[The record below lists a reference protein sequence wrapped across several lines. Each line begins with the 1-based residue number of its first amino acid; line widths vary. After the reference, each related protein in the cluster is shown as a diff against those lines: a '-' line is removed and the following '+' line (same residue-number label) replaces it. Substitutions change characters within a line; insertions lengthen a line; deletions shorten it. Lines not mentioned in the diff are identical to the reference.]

1 MISEGSLH
9 EFLASFADELRRMQ
23 YPVSNISSITAKYQE
38 LEIFALSQ
46 GIEKY
51 DIELGLKFLSKWYP
65 MTGQHK
71 TYADIDVQTKVA
83 YWTVGLLNDFMLHG
97 FFTTMRNKRVIPLS
111 DQDEKL
117 LFEFH
122 AHQLEQGYA
131 DDSARRCRYS
141 MRVFFL
147 YLDAHKIDVTC
158 IKEENIV
165 GFLATYIDK
174 SKPYISA
181 QIIALKRFAKFLL
194 DKELIKDDIS
204 TYIPPLAKAACFRV
218 PSVWK
223 DDDVDKLLE
232 SVDRGNPLGKRD
244 YAILLLAVKLGL
256 RSSDIKA
263 LKFRDIN
270 WKEKRID
277 IIQRKTLKPLSLPLP
292 KDVGW
297 AIIDYAKTARPKS
310 EFQEIFLRH
319 VPPITPFADN
329 ASLTS
334 IISRYRTIA
343 KIDVGD
349 NPRKG
354 MHSLRHTFATR
365 LLREKIPLETIA
377 EMLGHVGMRSV
388 DIYLSVETEAL
399 RFCALSPEG
408 VYENV

>member
-1 MISEGSLH
+1 MITEKGLQ
-9 EFLASFADELRRMQ
+9 EFIAAFVDELRRMQ
-23 YPVSNISSITAKYQE
+23 YPVSNISAITSKCKE
-38 LEIFALSQ
+38 LEAYALSQ

-51 DIELGLKFLSKWYP
+51 TIDLGLKFLSTWYP
-65 MTGQHK
+65 MTGQFK
-71 TYADIDVQTKVA
+71 TYADIDLHTKNA
-83 YWTVGLLNDFMLHG
+83 YWTIGLLNDFLLHG
-97 FFTTMRNKRVIPLS
+97 VFTTMKNKRVLPLS
-111 DQDEKL
+111 DENEKL

-122 AHQLEQGYA
+122 AHQLDYGYA
-131 DDSARRCRYS
+131 DNSTRRCCYC
-141 MRVFFL
+141 MRVFL
-147 YLDAHKIDVTC
+147 QYLDANKVSFSS

-165 GFLATYIDK
+165 GFLAAYIDK
-174 SKPYISA
+174 SKPYIAA
-181 QIIALKRFAKFLL
+181 QIRALKNFAKFLL
-194 DKELIKDDIS
+194 VKGYINDDIS
-204 TYIPPLAKAACFRV
+204 TYIPPLARAASFRV

-263 LKFRDIN
+263 LKFSNIN
-270 WKEKRID
+270 WEEKRID
-277 IIQRKTLKPLSLPLP
+277 IIQRKTLKPLSLPLAN
-292 KDVGW
+292 DVGW
-297 AIIDYAKTARPKS
+297 AIIDYVKNARPNS

-319 VPPITPFADN
+319 VPPISPFADN

-349 NPRKG
+349 NVRKG

-365 LLREKIPLETIA
+365 MLREEIPLETIA

-388 DIYLSVETEAL
+388 DIYLSVETESL
-399 RFCALSPEG
+399 RCCSLSPEE
-408 VYENV
+408 VYERV